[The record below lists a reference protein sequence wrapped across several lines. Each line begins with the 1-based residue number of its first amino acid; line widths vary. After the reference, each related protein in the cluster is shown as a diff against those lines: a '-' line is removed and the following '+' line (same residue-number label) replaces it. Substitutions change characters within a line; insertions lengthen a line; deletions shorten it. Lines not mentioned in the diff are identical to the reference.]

1 MPNKKTT
8 NAGKMIHYV
17 ESNNYQGTCSQ
28 CGREGFDKNIVVSN
42 SPSVKQTKNQQIS
55 QAVNF
60 QKGGITQFG
69 NFYLGK
75 PVIINYL
82 GRMEGMSGGSGM
94 PPLNKF

>member
-1 MPNKKTT
+1 MPNKRTT

-17 ESNNYQGTCSQ
+17 ESYNYQGTCSR
-28 CGREGFDKNIVVSN
+28 CGEEGYDKNIVSSN
-42 SPSVKQTKNQQIS
+42 SPSIKQTKNQIIS
-55 QAVNF
+55 QSVNF

-75 PVIINYL
+75 PLVINYL